1 MTRKLFLLHLLSS
14 VASFQPK
21 QPDRYPIRHFY
32 IGNVPDRAR
41 FNLNAGFLHNESFSI
56 VVSTPA
62 LRQLIYNKTNGCLML
77 ATVATS
83 ADKLFISTVFFDIFT
98 DFPI

>member
-1 MTRKLFLLHLLSS
+1 MKR
-14 VASFQPK
+14 
-21 QPDRYPIRHFY
+21 
-32 IGNVPDRAR
+32 
-41 FNLNAGFLHNESFSI
+41 FSI

-62 LRQLIYNKTNGCLML
+62 LRQLMCNKTNGCLVM
-77 ATVATS
+77 TTIVTS